1 MYGMAG
7 TSTLG
12 AKVLKNVPN
21 LKVKMVTK
29 YFNLE
34 PKCPKTISTKKTKVL
49 KKDLNLKFNTSVT
62 LCQWLKCEHDYVHSP
77 SVYMFRMI

>member
-12 AKVLKNVPN
+12 AKVLENVPN

-34 PKCPKTISTKKTKVL
+34 PKCPKTISTKKP
-49 KKDLNLKFNTSVT
+49 KF
-62 LCQWLKCEHDYVHSP
+62 
-77 SVYMFRMI
+77 